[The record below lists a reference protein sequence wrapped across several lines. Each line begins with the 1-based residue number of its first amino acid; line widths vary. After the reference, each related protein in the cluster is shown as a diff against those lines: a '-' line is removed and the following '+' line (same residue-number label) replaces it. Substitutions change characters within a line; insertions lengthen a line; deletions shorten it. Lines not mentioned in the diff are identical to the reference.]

1 MSASYS
7 NFMAA
12 YKPEDL
18 NKVKR
23 VSVDVPVNFEDWKK
37 VVAETPIIVIYMWSE
52 GCRPCHLIRDKYEA
66 MANQLQTADIRFFKD
81 NIDLPTSF
89 HKQQVDVVPTFFIIC
104 DGQEMNHPVHKSRYN
119 GWSPEIAES
128 IQFHTLH
135 SRRLQHNQLMRQ
147 KQQQQQQQQQ
157 RQPPQ
162 YVCKNNVCYIRGAEE
177 EEENCSLSS

>member
-1 MSASYS
+1 
-7 NFMAA
+7 MAA

-23 VSVDVPVNFEDWKK
+23 TSMDVPVNFEDWKK

-52 GCRPCHLIRDKYEA
+52 GCRPCHLIRDKYESLA
-66 MANQLQTADIRFFKD
+66 SQLQNEDVQFYKD

-89 HKQQVDVVPTFFIIC
+89 HKEQVDVVPTFFIIC

-119 GWSPEIAES
+119 GWSPAIAES
-128 IQFHTLH
+128 SEFFTRQ

-147 KQQQQQQQQQ
+147 KKYQQQHQSP
-157 RQPPQ
+157 R
-162 YVCKNNVCYIRGAEE
+162 YVCKNNVCYIRGDGEE
-177 EEENCSLSS
+177 EEEEHC